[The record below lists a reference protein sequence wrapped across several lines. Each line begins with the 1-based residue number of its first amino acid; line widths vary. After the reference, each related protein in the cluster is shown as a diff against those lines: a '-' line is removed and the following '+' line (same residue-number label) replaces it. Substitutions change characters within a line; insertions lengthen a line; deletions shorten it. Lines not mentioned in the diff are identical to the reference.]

1 MKKINICARIKNA
14 ETDSYEVNTIG
25 IKEFNTIK
33 YKDNEAEVNIKI
45 YKEKVVLYRK
55 KQKEIVKLEFKYGK
69 TNKSY
74 IKTAEI
80 GYKIPINVETKDIII
95 SENNIYI
102 EYNIN
107 DEKFEYNI
115 SWRC

>member
-1 MKKINICARIKNA
+1 MEKINICAKIKNA
-14 ETDSYEVNTIG
+14 EPNCYEVNTIG
-25 IKEFNTIK
+25 VKKSNTIK
-33 YKDNEAEVNIKI
+33 YKDNESEVYVKI
-45 YKEKVVLYRK
+45 YKEKIVIHRK

-74 IKTAEI
+74 IKTTEI
-80 GYKIPINVETKDIII
+80 GYKIPIDVETKNIII
-95 SENNIYI
+95 NENSIYI